1 MTIKDYSALSL
12 NNKKLQKEH
21 DSLQERFQK
30 LWFENHQI
38 KELNVKLQDRIE
50 ELEEILRFE
59 QDFK

>member
-1 MTIKDYSALSL
+1 MTIKDYYVLSL
-12 NNKKLQKEH
+12 NNKQLQKDY

-50 ELEEILRFE
+50 DLEEILRFE

>member
-1 MTIKDYSALSL
+1 MTISHDQILKDY
-12 NNKKLQKEH
+12 

-38 KELNVKLQDRIE
+38 KEMNLKLQDKIE
-50 ELEEILRFE
+50 ALEAILRFE